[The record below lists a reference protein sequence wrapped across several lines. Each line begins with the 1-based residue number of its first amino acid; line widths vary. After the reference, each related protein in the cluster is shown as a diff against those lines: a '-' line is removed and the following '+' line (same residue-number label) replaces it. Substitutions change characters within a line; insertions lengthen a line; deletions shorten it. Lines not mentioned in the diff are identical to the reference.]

1 MNELDWHWLTLSQA
15 CQRLKSGQGS
25 ALELTRDMLKRAK
38 ALANQTHCYVH
49 LLEDDALAA
58 AQQLDDRQAAGE
70 PLGLL
75 HGIPI
80 GLKDLL
86 V

>member
-38 ALANQTHCYVH
+38 ALANQNHC
-49 LLEDDALAA
+49 
-58 AQQLDDRQAAGE
+58 
-70 PLGLL
+70 
-75 HGIPI
+75 
-80 GLKDLL
+80 
-86 V
+86 